1 MTVPIESTTIV
12 TATVVQ
18 GFSRYQNS
26 EVIYWGDQNLLAF
39 GTYIRTAYVPTGT
52 EKVIMVTPGLA
63 YRPDLLSAD
72 YYGTSDAWWKIL
84 EVNGIY
90 DIYDFKP
97 GITVMLPASLL

>member
-1 MTVPIESTTIV
+1 MTVPISSTNIRTDSV
-12 TATVVQ
+12 TQ

-26 EVIYWGDQNLLAF
+26 EVIYWGDQNLITF
-39 GTYIRTAYVPTGT
+39 DTYVRTAYVPTGN

-63 YRPDLLSAD
+63 YRPDLLAYD
-72 YYGTSDAWWKIL
+72 IYGTPDAWWKIL

-97 GITVMLPASLL
+97 GVTVMLPANLM